1 MSINKYLMYVIYI
14 CFKSLFLGWEYT
26 HTYVCFKSVFLLV
39 VSAYF
44 RLLGFA
50 CFAAGFD
57 AVVSR

>member
-1 MSINKYLMYVIYI
+1 MLYIYV
-14 CFKSLFLGWEYT
+14 LNHFLLGGNT
-26 HTYVCFKSVFLLV
+26 HTHIYVCFKSVFLLV

>member
-1 MSINKYLMYVIYI
+1 MRVSVY
-14 CFKSLFLGWEYT
+14 FF
-26 HTYVCFKSVFLLV
+26 FKSVFLLV